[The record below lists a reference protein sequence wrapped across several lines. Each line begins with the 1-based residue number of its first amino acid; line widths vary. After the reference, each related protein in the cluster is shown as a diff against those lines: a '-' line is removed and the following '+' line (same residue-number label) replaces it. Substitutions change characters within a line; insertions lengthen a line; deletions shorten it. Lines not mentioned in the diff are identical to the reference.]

1 VDVVTCSTERVAD
14 YVKRGATPRRTYV
27 LPNLVRFDHYPQ
39 IELAKDPGRLNILWQ
54 GGQNHYDDWYPLRN
68 ALGNITKKYPQVH
81 WIMWGVVYDWVTEL
95 IPPHRMTFQPW
106 APYEEYKLRRVMVGD
121 DINLAP
127 LQDNVFNRCRTAIK
141 WYEASVLKQP
151 SATLAQETGPYAD
164 EIQDG
169 KTGLLFKTPEEFEH
183 KLSTLIEDAT
193 LRHTLAAGAKDW
205 VSENRDAMKH
215 VPAYIAYLQELRAA
229 APKEQPH
236 MPDAAFDK
244 MVAEIE
250 AAEKARQEQEKGATD
265 GVLQPVH

>member
-1 VDVVTCSTERVAD
+1 
-14 YVKRGATPRRTYV
+14 
-27 LPNLVRFDHYPQ
+27 
-39 IELAKDPGRLNILWQ
+39 
-54 GGQNHYDDWYPLRN
+54 
-68 ALGNITKKYPQVH
+68 
-81 WIMWGVVYDWVTEL
+81 
-95 IPPHRMTFQPW
+95 
-106 APYEEYKLRRVMVGD
+106 
-121 DINLAP
+121 

-151 SATLAQETGPYAD
+151 SATLAQETGPYQD

-183 KLSTLIEDAT
+183 KLSMLIEDAG

-244 MVAEIE
+244 MVADIE

-265 GVLQPVH
+265 GVLSTSPLRRQQRRSLRSPTAPGRRRQRDDCPGGQVAGRCLPPLQQLRQLGLLHGRGPDGAGDGAVCGHGNQCYGRAASR